1 MISSLR
7 YIFLVLLFFPSITFN
22 IVPAEVFP
30 WGLLFFLSIGKIT
43 HSQISFIF
51 LFSIS
56 VVVFLLFINEHYTN
70 QIFRMLGAYINPL
83 LAAYGLIN
91 SRYSNKDIEK
101 LSKSLLIIFVVIG
114 LFQFTNLIS
123 PLSPLF
129 DFLISRGSFMNDGSI
144 RGVSIFS
151 TEPAR
156 ASVELLMI
164 YFIYRYKNI
173 SLLSD
178 ALMFIFLAIIIKSAT
193 GIFIFILMMMFF
205 YLHEKRIY
213 LINFSALFLVIS
225 GGYLLNLELRSRA
238 FILIKELVE
247 LEPDLIIQILL
258 NTSGPRVFSF
268 FILPNYLLQYPLGQ
282 GFGNWE
288 LVSETATYLSGINY
302 QDLNWFKYN
311 PEQGFRSFRMP
322 GLLLNFLVDFGL
334 YGLLVT
340 FLFFKSISKKVL
352 INKFSIL
359 LITIFCLTGS
369 PGSPV
374 NLIPIIYL
382 IKNNESNKK
391 YN

>member
-1 MISSLR
+1 MISKLR
-7 YIFLVLLFFPSITFN
+7 YVFFVLLFFPSITFN

-30 WGLLFFLSIGKIT
+30 WGLLFFLLIGKIT
-43 HSQISFIF
+43 HAQISFLF

-56 VVVFLLFINEHYTN
+56 VLFFLMFINEHYSN
-70 QIFRMLGAYINPL
+70 QILRMLGAYINPL

-91 SRYSNKDIEK
+91 SRFSDKDIEK
-101 LSKSLLIIFVVIG
+101 LSKSLLIIFLIIG
-114 LFQFTNLIS
+114 LFQFANLMS

-129 DFLISRGSFMNDGSI
+129 DLLISRGSFVNDGSI

-173 SLLSD
+173 SLAND
-178 ALMFIFLAIIIKSAT
+178 TLMFIFLVLIIKSAT
-193 GIFIFILMMMFF
+193 GIFIFTLMMMLF
-205 YLHEKRIY
+205 YFNEKRIY
-213 LINFSALFLVIS
+213 LVSFSAIFLILS
-225 GGYLLNLELRSRA
+225 GSYILNLELRSRA
-238 FILIKELVE
+238 FMLIKDLAE
-247 LEPDLIIQILL
+247 LEPELIIQVLL

-268 FILPNYLLQYPLGQ
+268 FILPDYLIQYPLSQ

-288 LVSETATYLSGINY
+288 LVSQTATSLSGINY
-302 QDLNWFKYN
+302 QELNWFKYN

-334 YGLLVT
+334 YGLLIT
-340 FLFFKSISKKVL
+340 FLFFKSIAKK
-352 INKFSIL
+352 IIIDKFSIF
-359 LITIFCLTGS
+359 LIAIFCLTGS

-374 NLIPIIYL
+374 NIIPIIYL
-382 IKNNESNKK
+382 IKINENNKK